1 MTANLPGVEDRL
13 GGDLVL
19 LARHRRQDFGH
30 DLAGNQLASVG
41 AFGDL
46 VADLQWCA
54 WCRQQVEATDGQLQ
68 ILQLGDFA
76 SKLEYLHE
84 ASGRLLGPA
93 ELVFK
98 PRQPLAMTDDPSAF
112 RQAAA
117 NLNHIAK
124 DALAD
129 GADCFDVLDQRLRL
143 LLGWRMGELLIS
155 FL

>member
-46 VADLQWCA
+46 VADLRRCA

-98 PRQPLAMTDDPSAF
+98 PRQPLAMTDDPSAI
-112 RQAAA
+112 RPPAA
-117 NLNHIAK
+117 NIHPLDKYSRPH
-124 DALAD
+124 
-129 GADCFDVLDQRLRL
+129 GA
-143 LLGWRMGELLIS
+143 
-155 FL
+155 